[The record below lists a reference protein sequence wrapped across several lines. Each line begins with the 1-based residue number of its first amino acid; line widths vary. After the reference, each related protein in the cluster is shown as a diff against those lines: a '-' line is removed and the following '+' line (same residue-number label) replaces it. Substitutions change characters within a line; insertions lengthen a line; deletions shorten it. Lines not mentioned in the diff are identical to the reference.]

1 MTIEIEKMPLDK
13 YQKLYRKLLQAT
25 KLTSIKL
32 TYGSN
37 ALKTLNSTSRLEEP
51 HTEHEYGLVLYDILS
66 KIEKNG
72 SEGFTREFDIRS
84 EMEKY
89 TKENYQFLIVE
100 TARRMLTPEEFGKC
114 VIEQNGNY
122 YIHEDTLEYFK
133 EIACYKMLN
142 REIKNKQVDLR
153 EFSINTNTKM
163 PTPQNINY
171 YKPQDELEE
180 AILKGKQ
187 TTFQKTK
194 FTIGNMHAY
203 SSVGNVRKSQ
213 EDSYY
218 IGSHPQNTEFKLML
232 VADGM
237 GGLANGEIAS
247 NIAAREM
254 FLWFKS
260 LDPREYYNNNN
271 QNLERAI
278 NRQVAKINN
287 QINSKAYTGGT
298 TLCFAIVKRDNI
310 LVGNIGDS
318 KAVITEDNKM
328 IYATKSQ
335 NVPNMFGVPE
345 PFDRFH
351 VDGNRIIKCLGGQ
364 NEDAPTC
371 TFDQINLRDNK
382 NYKIMLYSDGVA
394 DLLGN
399 DKVVE
404 IAANSKDDQIARDLV
419 HYAVN
424 NKANYKKELD
434 ELKTKCLRGEITK
447 ENYQEIWSKL
457 KQFTES
463 EFYNEIQAG
472 KDNTTAI
479 SATIRRGR

>member
-1 MTIEIEKMPLDK
+1 MTIEIEKMHPER
-13 YQKLYRKLLQAT
+13 YQVLYQKLLQAT
-25 KLTSIKL
+25 KLTSIKVV
-32 TYGSN
+32 YGAN
-37 ALKTLNSTSRLEEP
+37 TLKILDDTAKLEP
-51 HTEHEYGLVLYDILS
+51 YTEHEYGLFLYETFTKLENNEYQ
-66 KIEKNG
+66 K
-72 SEGFTREFDIRS
+72 FTREFNIRK

-89 TKENYQFLIVE
+89 TKENYQCLIIE
-100 TARRMLTPEEFGKC
+100 TARRMLAPEEFGKY
-114 VIEQNGNY
+114 VTEQNGNY

-133 EIACYKMLN
+133 ELVCYNVLN
-142 REIKNKQVDLR
+142 KEIMNQQVDPKK
-153 EFSINTNTKM
+153 FSLSPKIEM
-163 PTPQNINY
+163 PIPQNINY
-171 YKPQDELEE
+171 YEPYSELEQ
-180 AILKGKQ
+180 AILEGRQ
-187 TTFQKTK
+187 TSFKK
-194 FTIGNMHAY
+194 SESFVNNMYAY

-218 IGSHPQNTEFKLML
+218 IGSHPQNAEFRLML

-260 LDPREYYNNNN
+260 LDPREYYNNDN

-287 QINSKAYTGGT
+287 QINSKVYTGGT

-404 IAANSKDDQIARDLV
+404 IAANSKDDQIARNLV
-419 HYAVN
+419 HHAVN
-424 NKANYKKELD
+424 NKASYKKEL
-434 ELKTKCLRGEITK
+434 EKLKEKCLRGEITK
-447 ENYQEIWSKL
+447 ENYQEILSKL

-463 EFYNEIQAG
+463 EFYDEIQAG

>member
-1 MTIEIEKMPLDK
+1 MTIEIEKMHPER
-13 YQKLYRKLLQAT
+13 YQVLYQKLLQAT
-25 KLTSIKL
+25 KLTSIKVV
-32 TYGSN
+32 YGAN
-37 ALKTLNSTSRLEEP
+37 TLKILDDTAKLEP
-51 HTEHEYGLVLYDILS
+51 YTEHEYGLFLYETLS
-66 KIEKNG
+66 KLENNKYEK
-72 SEGFTREFDIRS
+72 FTREFNIRK

-89 TKENYQFLIVE
+89 TKENYQCLIIE
-100 TARRMLTPEEFGKC
+100 TARRMLAPEEFGKY
-114 VIEQNGNY
+114 VTEQNGNY

-133 EIACYKMLN
+133 ELVCYNALN
-142 REIKNKQVDLR
+142 KEIMDQQVDPKK
-153 EFSINTNTKM
+153 FSSSKNIEM
-163 PTPQNINY
+163 PVPQNIDY
-171 YKPQDELEE
+171 YAPYSELEQ
-180 AILKGKQ
+180 AILEGRQ
-187 TTFQKTK
+187 TSFKKTK
-194 FTIGNMHAY
+194 SFVNNMYAY

-218 IGSHPQNTEFKLML
+218 IGSHPQNAEFRLML

-237 GGLANGEIAS
+237 GGLANGAIAS
-247 NIAAREM
+247 NIAAKEM

-287 QINSKAYTGGT
+287 QINSKVYTGGT
-298 TLCFAIVKRDNI
+298 TLCFAIVKNDNI

-351 VDGNRIIKCLGGQ
+351 VDGNRIINCLGGK
-364 NEDAPTC
+364 NEEAPTC

-394 DLLGN
+394 DLLGT

-404 IAANSKDDQIARDLV
+404 IAANSKDDQIARNLV
-419 HYAVN
+419 HHAVN
-424 NKANYKKELD
+424 NKASYKKEL
-434 ELKTKCLRGEITK
+434 ENLKEKCLRGEITK
-447 ENYQEIWSKL
+447 ENYQEISTKL
-457 KQFTES
+457 EQFTES
-463 EFYNEIQAG
+463 EFYDEIQAG
-472 KDNTTAI
+472 EDNTTAI

>member
-1 MTIEIEKMPLDK
+1 MTIEIEKMHPER
-13 YQKLYRKLLQAT
+13 YQVLYQKLLQAT
-25 KLTSIKL
+25 KLTSIKVV
-32 TYGSN
+32 YG
-37 ALKTLNSTSRLEEP
+37 AKTLKILDDTAKLEP
-51 HTEHEYGLVLYDILS
+51 YTEHEYGLFLYETLS
-66 KIEKNG
+66 KLENNEYEK
-72 SEGFTREFDIRS
+72 FTREFNIRK

-89 TKENYQFLIVE
+89 TKENYQCLIIE
-100 TARRMLTPEEFGKC
+100 TARRMLAPEEFGKY
-114 VIEQNGNY
+114 VTEQNGNY

-133 EIACYKMLN
+133 ELVCYNILN
-142 REIKNKQVDLR
+142 KEIMTQQVDPKK
-153 EFSINTNTKM
+153 FSSSPKIEM
-163 PTPQNINY
+163 PIPQNINY
-171 YKPQDELEE
+171 YEPYSELEQ
-180 AILKGKQ
+180 AILEGRQ
-187 TTFQKTK
+187 TSFKK
-194 FTIGNMHAY
+194 AESFVNNMYAY

-218 IGSHPQNTEFKLML
+218 IGSHPQNAEFRLML

-260 LDPREYYNNNN
+260 LDPREYYNNDN

-287 QINSKAYTGGT
+287 QINSKVYTGGT

-335 NVPNMFGVPE
+335 NVPNMLGVPE

-364 NEDAPTC
+364 IEETPTC

-394 DLLGN
+394 DLLGT

-419 HYAVN
+419 HHAVN
-424 NKANYKKELD
+424 NKASYKKELE
-434 ELKTKCLRGEITK
+434 ELKAKCLKGEITK
-447 ENYQEIWSKL
+447 ENYQEILSKL

-463 EFYNEIQAG
+463 EFYDEIQAG
-472 KDNTTAI
+472 EDNTTAI

>member
-1 MTIEIEKMPLDK
+1 MTIEIEKMHPER
-13 YQKLYRKLLQAT
+13 YQVLYQKLLQAT
-25 KLTSIKL
+25 KLTSIKVV
-32 TYGSN
+32 YG
-37 ALKTLNSTSRLEEP
+37 AKILKILDDTAKLEP
-51 HTEHEYGLVLYDILS
+51 YTEHEYGLFLYETLS
-66 KIEKNG
+66 KLENNEYEK
-72 SEGFTREFDIRS
+72 FTREFNIRK
-84 EMEKY
+84 EMKKY
-89 TKENYQFLIVE
+89 TKENYQCLIIE
-100 TARRMLTPEEFGKC
+100 TARRMLAPEEFGKY
-114 VIEQNGNY
+114 VTEQNGNY

-133 EIACYKMLN
+133 ELVCYNILN
-142 REIKNKQVDLR
+142 KEIMTHQVDPKKISSSPKI
-153 EFSINTNTKM
+153 EM
-163 PTPQNINY
+163 PIPQNLNY
-171 YKPQDELEE
+171 YEPYSELEQ
-180 AILKGKQ
+180 AILEGRQ
-187 TTFQKTK
+187 TSFKKTES
-194 FTIGNMHAY
+194 FVNNMYAY

-218 IGSHPQNTEFKLML
+218 IGSHPQNAEFRLML

-260 LDPREYYNNNN
+260 LDPREYYNNDN

-287 QINSKAYTGGT
+287 QINSKVYTGGT

-335 NVPNMFGVPE
+335 NVPNMLGVPE

-364 NEDAPTC
+364 IEETPTC

-394 DLLGN
+394 DLLGT

-404 IAANSKDDQIARDLV
+404 IAANSKDDQIARNLV
-419 HYAVN
+419 HHAVN
-424 NKANYKKELD
+424 NKASYKKEL
-434 ELKTKCLRGEITK
+434 ENLKAKCLRGEITK
-447 ENYQEIWSKL
+447 ENYQEILTKL
-457 KQFTES
+457 EQFTES

-472 KDNTTAI
+472 DDNTTAI

>member
-1 MTIEIEKMPLDK
+1 MTIEIEKMHPER
-13 YQKLYRKLLQAT
+13 YQVLYQKLLQAT
-25 KLTSIKL
+25 KLTSIKVV
-32 TYGSN
+32 YG
-37 ALKTLNSTSRLEEP
+37 AKILKILDDTAKLEP
-51 HTEHEYGLVLYDILS
+51 YTEHEYGLFLYETLS
-66 KIEKNG
+66 KLENNEYEK
-72 SEGFTREFDIRS
+72 FTREFNIRK
-84 EMEKY
+84 EMKKY
-89 TKENYQFLIVE
+89 TKENYQCLIIE
-100 TARRMLTPEEFGKC
+100 TARRMLAPEEFGKY
-114 VIEQNGNY
+114 VTEQNGNY

-133 EIACYKMLN
+133 ELVCYNILN
-142 REIKNKQVDLR
+142 KEIMDQQVDPKK
-153 EFSINTNTKM
+153 FSSSPKIEK
-163 PTPQNINY
+163 PKPQNINY
-171 YKPQDELEE
+171 YEPYSELEQ
-180 AILKGKQ
+180 AILEGRQ
-187 TTFQKTK
+187 TSFKKTES
-194 FTIGNMHAY
+194 FVNNMYAY

-218 IGSHPQNTEFKLML
+218 IGSHPQNAEFRLML

-260 LDPREYYNNNN
+260 LDPREYYNNDN

-287 QINSKAYTGGT
+287 QINSKVYTGGT

-335 NVPNMFGVPE
+335 NVPNMLGVPE

-364 NEDAPTC
+364 IEETPTC

-394 DLLGN
+394 DLLGT

-404 IAANSKDDQIARDLV
+404 IAANSKDDQIARNLV
-419 HYAVN
+419 HHAVN
-424 NKANYKKELD
+424 NKASYKKEL
-434 ELKTKCLRGEITK
+434 ENLKAKCLRGEITK
-447 ENYQEIWSKL
+447 ENYQEILTKL
-457 KQFTES
+457 EQFTES

-472 KDNTTAI
+472 DDNTTAI